1 MSEPSEIPHRGL
13 TLPGGLLRRPGYGG
27 NVAADPTPTTLACSH
42 GYLVVGCDGPLGV
55 VETPLFPPGGDEPDY
70 LVLRRR
76 KRLRASHP
84 VVHVSLV
91 HSAEPGL
98 VRLAATADE
107 VDRLPE
113 GLPLAI

>member
-1 MSEPSEIPHRGL
+1 MA
-13 TLPGGLLRRPGYGG
+13 
-27 NVAADPTPTTLACSH
+27 VDPTPTMLACSH
-42 GYLVVGCDGPLGV
+42 GYLVVGRDGPLGV
-55 VETPLFPPGGDEPDY
+55 VETPLFPPEGDEPDY

-91 HSAEPGL
+91 RSAEPGL
-98 VRLAATADE
+98 VRLAATSDE

>member
-1 MSEPSEIPHRGL
+1 
-13 TLPGGLLRRPGYGG
+13 
-27 NVAADPTPTTLACSH
+27 VAIVAVDPTPTTLACSH

-55 VETPLFPPGGDEPDY
+55 VETPLFPPEGDEPDY

-98 VRLAATADE
+98 VRLAATSDE